1 VLTSLVVEEE
11 LLISKVMVLVVDLV
25 TLEIL
30 EVLHLLIGF
39 SMMQVV

>member
-1 VLTSLVVEEE
+1 VVEED
-11 LLISKVMVLVVDLV
+11 LLVSKVMLLVVDLV

-39 SMMQVV
+39 SMMEVV